1 MQYLFKSYNRSE
13 SFRKEKE
20 GSNLIAFPFN
30 NCVLMVQF

>member
-13 SFRKEKE
+13 SFRKEKKD
-20 GSNLIAFPFN
+20 SNLIAFPFN